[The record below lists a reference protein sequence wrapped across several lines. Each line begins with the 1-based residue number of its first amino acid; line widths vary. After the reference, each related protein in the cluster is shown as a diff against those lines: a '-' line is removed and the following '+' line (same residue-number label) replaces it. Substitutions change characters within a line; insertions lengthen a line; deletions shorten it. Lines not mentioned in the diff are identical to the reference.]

1 MQSVLDL
8 DSDPSARPKLL
19 KFVIKEV
26 TSLSGRDVLI
36 SVLSLIFPLLIC
48 TKGAG
53 VHFLLKNASS
63 VFSSITN

>member
-1 MQSVLDL
+1 MRSVLDL
-8 DSDPSARPKLL
+8 DSDPSARPKSL

-48 TKGAG
+48 NEGAC
-53 VHFLLKNASS
+53 VHFLLNASS